1 MPTIDNLVIEIES
14 NSRDAEQGL
23 TAFAKQLE
31 KLKNIAS
38 GGFKGLSVAAKG
50 IKEIGSASNSL
61 TSTGAQN
68 LNAMTAALEKMG
80 VLNKIKISS
89 SLAKQIRAL
98 GEATASLTNI
108 DPAATNKL
116 NELTEAAKSAS
127 SVNLSGLTRAA
138 RQTRRTKLDPDWDNG
153 LSSFTVSSHLDG
165 AASQISGV
173 TDALEDLQ
181 DQANRTRTAV
191 SSVIDGR
198 TGTVSPI
205 SASEYMRN
213 ADAIQAEVNAAKE
226 HTRAIQEELKALRAE
241 KQERITLEKL
251 RAESAWD
258 YVGQNRGED
267 WRMEMK
273 SLRDYISENK
283 TLIDLREKAEAIRT
297 GANAT
302 PTWKQEISDLRA
314 YVAEHKTLPALREK
328 VYALQH
334 SIDGVSEATKRAS
347 GNTMTLGK
355 RLKMF
360 LQYRVIDSVWW
371 ALAGMLQEG
380 MTNLYQ
386 FSQAAGGEFA
396 GAMNSAATSLQTFK
410 NSIAAAAAPLLMNLA
425 PSLQTVISWAVT
437 AINVLNQ
444 LFAVLSG
451 RSTWIK
457 ATDTA
462 ASFGAS
468 VGGVGGAAKD
478 AKDEIKGLL
487 ASFDELNV
495 IQQQNAA
502 IAGGG
507 GGGSGG
513 GAGVGDMFE
522 EQELSPWAKWL
533 QEHLGAI
540 KVLAAG
546 IGTAIAAWK
555 IGSAFV
561 SAIQKVRDI
570 IDAIKKFFN
579 KSTKLDNPLD
589 EIQIPKNL
597 TDLKD
602 LIENINTGLKGIGDV
617 DFGDLKTKLD
627 GLGDISDKFSGLID
641 GLGNLNGI
649 VSSLLGAVAGLLLS
663 NLAKVT
669 IKTDYQGVQDAL
681 DKVNELKNAISPEE
695 NESGVSPWHFA
706 ISADTEALEQI
717 KTASNA
723 ARVAMLN
730 DALMVTNAVSLLS
743 FVSAN
748 TTIGNVRYMVEHINA
763 LLEQITRSILVDVQI
778 KVSTVYESIGEFGGG
793 SSRGGGAGRGFAN
806 GGFPEVGQLFIAREA
821 GPELVGQMGG
831 RNAVANNGQIVAG
844 ISAGVSKSNE
854 RIERQNEQIINLL
867 RDIRSKEFTAEVRPS
882 AALGKTV
889 KRSMEMQARVG
900 G

>member
-31 KLKNIAS
+31 KLKCIAS

-50 IKEIGSASNSL
+50 IKEIGLASNSL

-127 SVNLSGLTRAA
+127 GVNLSGLTRAA

-165 AASQISGV
+165 ATSQISGV

-198 TGTVSPI
+198 TGTASPV

-283 TLIDLREKAEAIRT
+283 TLIDLRKKAEAIRT
-297 GANAT
+297 GANTA
-302 PTWKQEISDLRA
+302 PAWKQEISDLRS
-314 YVAEHKTLPALREK
+314 YIAEYQTLPALREK
-328 VYALQH
+328 VQSLQ
-334 SIDGVSEATKRAS
+334 SGIDGISESTKRAGS
-347 GNTMTLGK
+347 NMLSFGQ
-355 RLKMF
+355 RLKRIF
-360 LQYRVIDSVWW
+360 EYRVIGT
-371 ALAGMLQEG
+371 ALAAITNALRDGVN
-380 MTNLYQ
+380 NLYQ
-386 FSQAAGGEFA
+386 YSLTANGEFA
-396 GAMNSAATSLQTFK
+396 GAMNAAATSLQTFK
-410 NSIAAAAAPLLMNLA
+410 NSIAGAAAPLIM
-425 PSLQTVISWAVT
+425 SLVPAMQTVVGWAVT
-437 AINVLNQ
+437 LINALNQ
-444 LFAVLSG
+444 VIAVLSG
-451 RSTWIK
+451 RSTWYK
-457 ATDTA
+457 ATDA
-462 ASFGAS
+462 AANFGSA

-478 AKDEIKGLL
+478 AKDEMKGLL

-495 IQQQNAA
+495 IQQQNASVS
-502 IAGGG
+502 GGG
-507 GGGSGG
+507 GGG
-513 GAGVGDMFE
+513 GAGGNFGGMFE
-522 EQELSPWAKWL
+522 EVELSPWAKWL

-570 IDAIKKFFN
+570 VDAIKKFFN

-602 LIENINTGLKGIGDV
+602 LVESINTGLKGIGDV

-627 GLGDISDKFSGLID
+627 GLGDISDKLSGLID

-663 NLAKVT
+663 SLAKVSV
-669 IKTDYQGVQDAL
+669 KTDFQEVQDAL
-681 DKVNELKNAISPEE
+681 ETVNELKNAISPEE

-717 KTASNA
+717 KIASNA

-730 DALMVTNAVSLLS
+730 DALIVTNAVSLLS
-743 FVSAN
+743 FISAN

-763 LLEQITRSILVDVQI
+763 LLEQITRSILVNVQI

-854 RIERQNEQIINLL
+854 RIERQNDQIINLL